1 MFRTDSNFVEN
12 SFFQGVLHSLTNSF
26 NRPITMYLFSKKEN
40 ILLLCL
46 WMTSCCFSQDLSAEC
61 EWTVYTF
68 PNGNKAS
75 EGCLING
82 QPEGIWTAYHANG
95 QVKSKGNRQDFQ
107 LEGTWEF
114 FDSTGVKLR
123 SVEYAAGAKSGWERM
138 YRLDRTLK
146 AEQHFQSNKREGWT
160 YEYDGSG
167 QRRKA
172 IPFRSDLEDGKGK
185 EYAAD
190 GRTIAL
196 LEYDKGYLRN
206 VEKINRYDLQGE
218 KTGMWMEWNDNGILM
233 EQGPWQTGKR
243 NGLFR
248 FYDQW
253 GQLEDVIKYLDGE
266 VVVDAEEA
274 QEIDIR
280 TTEHENGV
288 IASRA
293 TYENGVRVGV
303 YTEYAEDGSIVS
315 GALYEKGVKIGEG
328 ITNAEGKRIGQWKQ
342 YYPDGALKSEGEFI
356 DGKREGNWRFYAETG
371 QLVQEGTYRDGAFN
385 GNWRWYYLDG
395 SLHRDE
401 SYRRGKADGEFQEL
415 DKAGKTLVKGRYDF
429 GLKQGP
435 WIVDVNDNRE
445 EGEYVDGERNGDWKH
460 TYPDGTAQFEGS
472 YELGIPV
479 GKHIYKDT
487 NGSTVRVERYEL
499 GQRDGKW
506 LFYGPNQ
513 MLQQTLEYKRGELVR
528 IDGKRIKP
536 IEG

>member
-1 MFRTDSNFVEN
+1 
-12 SFFQGVLHSLTNSF
+12 
-26 NRPITMYLFSKKEN
+26 
-40 ILLLCL
+40 
-46 WMTSCCFSQDLSAEC
+46 
-61 EWTVYTF
+61 
-68 PNGNKAS
+68 
-75 EGCLING
+75 
-82 QPEGIWTAYHANG
+82 
-95 QVKSKGNRQDFQ
+95 
-107 LEGTWEF
+107 
-114 FDSTGVKLR
+114 
-123 SVEYAAGAKSGWERM
+123 
-138 YRLDRTLK
+138 
-146 AEQHFQSNKREGWT
+146 
-160 YEYDGSG
+160 
-167 QRRKA
+167 
-172 IPFRSDLEDGKGK
+172 
-185 EYAAD
+185 
-190 GRTIAL
+190 
-196 LEYDKGYLRN
+196 
-206 VEKINRYDLQGE
+206 
-218 KTGMWMEWNDNGILM
+218 MEWNDNGILM

-479 GKHIYKDT
+479 GKHIYKDA